1 MRNKIILG
9 IALFFLIDVILVKAP
24 GEVQGGLCNG
34 ICVGDHDQCPDNLPI
49 RINGADGGLELCEG
63 QYIIHDGMVY
73 DDEVTCC
80 LPGIEGEG
88 YEGEDI
94 GEEDD
99 GRELRRA
106 GDLPLLL
113 AVHNVGNARV
123 GRTEERPC
131 CTEERQVPD
140 EGEVCCDGMP
150 LDYRE
155 ENSGR
160 CGCPSGF
167 DWNSVAQECQPR
179 FFRCGYDPNEEDPN
193 ERNKCITLGYILTH
207 PIECLFGG
215 PESEPEGPLP
225 YEQVCCPYMEY
236 EEEVYYR
243 PENVVVY

>member
-9 IALFFLIDVILVKAP
+9 IAVFFLIDVILVKAP

-73 DDEVTCC
+73 DDEVTRC

-94 GEEDD
+94 GEEDN

-167 DWNSVAQECQPR
+167 DWRITFEGGICQPR
-179 FFRCGYDPNEEDPN
+179 FFRCGYVE
-193 ERNKCITLGYILTH
+193 ERN
-207 PIECLFGG
+207 
-215 PESEPEGPLP
+215 
-225 YEQVCCPYMEY
+225 VCTTF
-236 EEEVYYR
+236 
-243 PENVVVY
+243 